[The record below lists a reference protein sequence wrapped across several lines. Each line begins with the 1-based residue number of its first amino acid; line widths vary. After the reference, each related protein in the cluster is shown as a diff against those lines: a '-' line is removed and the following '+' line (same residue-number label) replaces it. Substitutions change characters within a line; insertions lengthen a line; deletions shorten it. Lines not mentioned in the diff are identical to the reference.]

1 MKNQHLDVEQD
12 ALKLLQ
18 RSAERQL
25 SLRKLSHSLSFKIA
39 FTTSLLGLYTWIT
52 VISPYATNGMPTG
65 WDTGAYL
72 AWTNSF
78 RIAGFEYVLSPQFFQ
93 YGGLNVVPGLM
104 LYFTTS
110 LVSSEL
116 LGYVLFQGITLAI
129 FFTSTLCLARKFRY
143 SFALT
148 TLSLAV
154 LLTSYAF
161 IRMTRDLYAN
171 LLCFAFLQFAL
182 ALSLHLEQNPSKPAA
197 VGLLVS
203 T

>member
-93 YGGLNVVPGLM
+93 
-104 LYFTTS
+104 
-110 LVSSEL
+110 
-116 LGYVLFQGITLAI
+116 
-129 FFTSTLCLARKFRY
+129 
-143 SFALT
+143 
-148 TLSLAV
+148 
-154 LLTSYAF
+154 
-161 IRMTRDLYAN
+161 
-171 LLCFAFLQFAL
+171 FAL

-203 T
+203 TALMLFTDVEVGGFGIIALLTSIVASWPRMETHPPLRRVALPIIGGLSAGSILWLPYLPDYLRVS